1 MEPELLGTP
10 GVSRSLSSWPEIQ
23 EATMQY
29 QLTRGAQE
37 SESSEAFA
45 KRLGLPFKNYGLLDR
60 ALTHRSYLNENPYV
74 LEDNERLEF
83 LGDAVLDFLVGAY
96 LYNKYP
102 DYREGEL
109 TRLRSAL
116 VRTETLAEFARQI
129 DLGKAMHLG
138 KGERDAG
145 GRQRLALLCGTFEA
159 LVGAL
164 YISAGMQAVTDFMLP
179 LLAPAAERI
188 VAEHED
194 HDPKSLLQELVQ
206 SDGFQPPVY
215 RMVDSSGPEH
225 NKIFAVEVLVDGK
238 VLGSGAG
245 SSKQA
250 ATKAAALAAL
260 QTFGIEA

>member
-1 MEPELLGTP
+1 MTPDETVTTLTALQDCMGYTFKEESLL
-10 GVSRSLSSWPEIQ
+10 
-23 EATMQY
+23 
-29 QLTRGAQE
+29 
-37 SESSEAFA
+37 
-45 KRLGLPFKNYGLLDR
+45 RL
-60 ALTHRSYLNENPYV
+60 ALTHPSVAHESSGPIQHNQ
-74 LEDNERLEF
+74 RLEF

-129 DLGKAMHLG
+129 NLGKAMHLG

-164 YISAGMQAVTDFMLP
+164 YISAGMQAVSDFMLP

-206 SDGFQPPVY
+206 SDGYPPPVY